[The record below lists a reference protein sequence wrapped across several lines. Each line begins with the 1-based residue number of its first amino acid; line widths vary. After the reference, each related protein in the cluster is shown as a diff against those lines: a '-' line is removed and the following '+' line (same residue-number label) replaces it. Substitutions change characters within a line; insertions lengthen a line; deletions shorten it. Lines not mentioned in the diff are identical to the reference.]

1 MKTTQADR
9 KIMLPVRNRMLPTL
23 TLAAIKKPAQTIKA
37 IQPQRLN
44 FAVRVLSSLG
54 IAYASHNL
62 EIMKRLTYILNM
74 RFKSWSWETT

>member
-37 IQPQRLN
+37 I
-44 FAVRVLSSLG
+44 
-54 IAYASHNL
+54 HNP
-62 EIMKRLTYILNM
+62 RG
-74 RFKSWSWETT
+74 